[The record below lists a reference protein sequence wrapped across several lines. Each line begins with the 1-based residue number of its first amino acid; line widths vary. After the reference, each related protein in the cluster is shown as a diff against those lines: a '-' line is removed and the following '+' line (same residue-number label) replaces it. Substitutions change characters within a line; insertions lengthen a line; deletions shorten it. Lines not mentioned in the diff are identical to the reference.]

1 MLKLLRQNKAQAIMS
16 EYLLIFFVTIGMI
29 SAMTI
34 YFKRAV
40 QARVYSARHYI
51 INDIAARVVRSGYYS
66 ADMLNL
72 YTQYEPYYANTQSLV
87 DRRISSTET
96 IVGDA
101 PGKTGIYGKA
111 MDDYTKVITNSRT
124 SSPKFTD

>member
-1 MLKLLRQNKAQAIMS
+1 MLKLLRQNKAQAVMS

-40 QARVYSARHYI
+40 QARVYSARHFVV
-51 INDIAARVVRSGYYS
+51 NDIAARIISSGYY
-66 ADMLNL
+66 AGNIITL

-87 DRRISSTET
+87 DRRTSSTET

-101 PGKTGIYGKA
+101 PGKTGIYRKA
-111 MDDYTKVITNSRT
+111 IDDYTRVMTNSRT
-124 SSPKFTD
+124 SSTKFTD